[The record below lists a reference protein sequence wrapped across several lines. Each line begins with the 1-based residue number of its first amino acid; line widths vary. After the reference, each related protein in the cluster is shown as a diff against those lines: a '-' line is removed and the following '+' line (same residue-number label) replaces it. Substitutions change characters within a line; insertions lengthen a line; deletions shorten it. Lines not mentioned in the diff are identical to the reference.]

1 VAGQIDASQ
10 QQDAL
15 NSTLL
20 NALKAQGLTDDQ
32 ANQALSTFQ
41 ALSGANGGPNMLD
54 QGPSGNFSYT
64 PQDATQ
70 QSAYDNALNQT
81 GSTSIASQVA
91 SIVAT
96 KEAFDSYVANNSVP
110 ASVQATF
117 TDALL
122 SEDVY
127 FNQSIPELLAGT
139 GYSRVTDPAAL
150 SALGV
155 NASQFSDSKSGFYA
169 ALYEDSDTGS
179 YVLADRGTVNLAGW
193 AANASQALGY
203 GSKQY
208 AEGINLA
215 STLANNLGDDLS
227 FTGHSL
233 GGGLA
238 AAEAVV
244 TGLQATVFDPSGVN
258 EATIAPYGPSAV
270 ANYNNAQN
278 FVHSY
283 DLNGEFLGW
292 FDDQGGKYVVGY
304 DTLGVPGLAIASQIP
319 GTLGPVTPVP
329 AVNQNGQSI
338 STSWFNPSMALHGL
352 NYMIYGLNSLVRQ

>member
-1 VAGQIDASQ
+1 MPPSSRASARDESRAEDWFGSAFAPGSTATLAVSGMAGAIANAATRTLVNGTDFGDDLVATLPDAIGQTIGNAIAGQIDASQ
-10 QQDAL
+10 QQDAP

-54 QGPSGNFSYT
+54 QGPSGKLSYT

-70 QSAYDNALNQT
+70 QSAYDNALKQT

-117 TDALL
+117 ADALL

-155 NASQFSDSKSGFYA
+155 KASQFSDSKSGFYA

-179 YVLADRGTVNLAGW
+179 
-193 AANASQALGY
+193 
-203 GSKQY
+203 
-208 AEGINLA
+208 
-215 STLANNLGDDLS
+215 
-227 FTGHSL
+227 
-233 GGGLA
+233 
-238 AAEAVV
+238 
-244 TGLQATVFDPSGVN
+244 
-258 EATIAPYGPSAV
+258 
-270 ANYNNAQN
+270 
-278 FVHSY
+278 
-283 DLNGEFLGW
+283 
-292 FDDQGGKYVVGY
+292 
-304 DTLGVPGLAIASQIP
+304 
-319 GTLGPVTPVP
+319 
-329 AVNQNGQSI
+329 
-338 STSWFNPSMALHGL
+338 
-352 NYMIYGLNSLVRQ
+352 